1 MKYITKLF
9 ACMAAVIALTG
20 VSAATAWGQTTYSFS
35 SIPTTG
41 WSATNGGSQT
51 INSVT
56 WTYSQ
61 ATYLGVNGG
70 KIQIGSKN
78 SPQTNAWT
86 IQTPISSFG
95 DNVTITAVSIIAYTT
110 ATTATYDISVGG
122 SSVKSGSLTT
132 SSSTYSAENLSV
144 NSGNIVVTMTGSSIS
159 KAMYLSDISVTYSTG
174 GTVTPTCATPAF
186 SPAQG
191 TYTSAQNVTISTET
205 EGATIYYTLDGTAPT
220 VNSSVYS
227 SAISVSETTT
237 IKAIAVK
244 DGNNNSAVASATY
257 TILEHAGTEADP
269 YTVADARAAI
279 DANSGITNVYAT
291 GIVSQVDSYNST
303 YNSITYWISSD
314 GTTTSDQLE
323 VYSGKGLNN
332 SDFSSK
338 DDVEVG
344 ATVVVYGTLKKYN
357 TTYEFDKN
365 NYLKSYTAPVPTVA
379 TPNFSPAAGAYT
391 TVQNVEISTATDGAA
406 IYYTTDGSAPT
417 TGSNLYSVAIPVS
430 TTTTIKA
437 FAVKDGMTDSEVAE
451 ATYTINLVPSVTPA
465 AYTVEAT
472 AAGKEGTIN
481 VTYDNI
487 TTVAADV
494 AFFESDGT
502 TDATYDWIVASVN
515 DSNNVEY
522 LIEENTSSEARSA
535 YMKVWAYDDD
545 LNEVYSELITFTQ
558 AGFVVDYATLPFE
571 YDGNGQST
579 LPTGFTVDGL
589 GTYSSSPKMQFN
601 SSGDWAI
608 LKINEA
614 PGKLT
619 FDIKGNSFSGGTFK
633 VQTSADGTTYTDLE
647 TYTELGST
655 QSEEFDNL
663 ASTVRYIKWVYTNKS
678 SGNVALGNI
687 KLAKVDSTPAIV
699 LSTNSVEASA
709 AETDGTITVTYKNIT
724 DIAAEVKFYEAD
736 GETVATYDWLE
747 AKINAQNNVDYVI
760 DANIGAARTAYLKVY
775 ALDDEAND
783 VFSELVTISQEAYV
797 APVAETTWVKTELSD
812 LTSDDV
818 FLIVGDN
825 GSTYAMSNDNGTS
838 NPPAAVA
845 VDVENNT
852 ITAAIADNLQ
862 WTIGGNAED
871 GYTFYVNG
879 SDSWLYCT
887 STNNGVR
894 VGSNANKTFVID
906 DGYLKHEGT
915 SRYVGIYNSSDWRCY
930 TTINDNI
937 KDQTFSFYKKAAPQG
952 VESAI
957 TLTATLSG
965 GRYWATFYNS
975 DAQYR
980 ITNGAQAFTMNEDHE
995 LYLLGEDGS
1004 VIPAGK
1010 AVIIISDTDNVTL
1023 TLKNAAGSVTV
1034 NGGDNILRGSNS
1046 AVAKTGSQYVLGI
1059 VDGTLGFYKFTGD
1072 YIPANKAYYVVT
1084 E

>member
-1 MKYITKLF
+1 MKYITKLLI
-9 ACMAAVIALTG
+9 AAVFTTVLSAFTATGLRADSITLTQSNLGLTG
-20 VSAATAWGQTTYSFS
+20 SYTTNTEKTVGGVTFKYTDLMKNNDNIQAKAS
-35 SIPTTG
+35 SGVIYNTTPFPG
-41 WSATNGGSQT
+41 
-51 INSVT
+51 
-56 WTYSQ
+56 
-61 ATYLGVNGG
+61 
-70 KIQIGSKN
+70 
-78 SPQTNAWT
+78 
-86 IQTPISSFG
+86 
-95 DNVTITAVSIIAYTT
+95 TITSVVITHSGTARSTT
-110 ATTATYDISVGG
+110 VLG
-122 SSVKSGSLTT
+122 SSDGTNWTQVATGSGSIDADFSA
-132 SSSTYSAENLSV
+132 SSYTYFKITRGSNAAYWTQIEITYFS
-144 NSGNIVVTMTGSSIS
+144 GSS
-159 KAMYLSDISVTYSTG
+159 
-174 GTVTPTCATPAF
+174 TPTCATPSF

-279 DANSGITNVYAT
+279 DAGAGVTDVYAT

-558 AGFVVDYATLPFE
+558 AGFVVDYATLPFTFD
-571 YDGNGQST
+571 DGKASIAST
-579 LPTGFTVDGL
+579 TGLTESGL
-589 GTYSSSPKMQFN
+589 GSDYN
-601 SSGDWAI
+601 SKPYLKFDNTGDYVI

-614 PGKLT
+614 PGVLS
-619 FDIKGNSFSGGTFK
+619 FDIKGNGFSGGTFK
-633 VQTSADGTTYTDLE
+633 VQSSADGENYTDCVS
-647 TYTELGST
+647 YTTLSDSKASKTVE
-655 QSEEFDNL
+655 NL
-663 ASTVRYIKWVYTNKS
+663 ASTVRFIKWVYTTKS

-687 KLAKVDSTPAIV
+687 SLAKPDTTPAIV
-699 LSTNSVEASA
+699 LSTNSVEATS
-709 AETDGTITVTYKNIT
+709 AETDGTITVTYKNIPT
-724 DIAAEVKFYEAD
+724 VEAD
-736 GETVATYDWLE
+736 VFFCDSEGAAADYDWLDAE
-747 AKINAQNNVDYVI
+747 IDNENNLYYTI
-760 DANIGAARTAYLKVY
+760 GANTGAARTAYLKVY
-775 ALDDEAND
+775 AEADPDNIY
-783 VFSELVTISQEAYV
+783 SELVTISQEAYV
-797 APVAETTWVKTELSD
+797 APAATTTWVKTELSD

-887 STNNGVR
+887 NTNNGVR
-894 VGSNANKTFVID
+894 VGSNASKSFVIE

-930 TTINDNI
+930 TAINDNI
-937 KDQTFSFYKKAAPQG
+937 KDQTFSFYKKAAPDG
-952 VESAI
+952 AEETI
-957 TLTATLSG
+957 NLTGTLSE
-965 GRYWATFYNS
+965 GRYWATFYNAT
-975 DAQYR
+975 AQYALSE
-980 ITNGAQAFTMNEDHE
+980 GAEAFTMNSSNQ
-995 LYLLGEDGS
+995 LYRLGTDGKL
-1004 VIPAGK
+1004 IPENT
-1010 AVIIISDTDNVTL
+1010 AVIIISDKAAITL
-1023 TLKNAAGSVTV
+1023 TQKNSGKASINGTTNILQGSATAVTV
-1034 NGGDNILRGSNS
+1034 SGISG
-1046 AVAKTGSQYVLGI
+1046 TPYVLGI
-1059 VDGTLGFYKFTGD
+1059 PAGKAIGFYQFTGET
-1072 YIPANKAYYVVT
+1072 IPANKAYYVVT